1 MFEKKHD
8 IKKKEGAFVLKEFK
22 EFAFKGNVIDLA
34 VAVIIGGAFG
44 KIVTSLVND
53 VLMPAIGIIL
63 GGVSFKDLKYVI
75 TPANG
80 DVLESAILYGS
91 FIQSII
97 DFLIIAFSIF
107 LFVKLLNSR
116 KKKEDAA
123 PVAPSSEVV
132 ILEEIR
138 DIIKSK

>member
-1 MFEKKHD
+1 M
-8 IKKKEGAFVLKEFK
+8 LKEFK

-44 KIVTSLVND
+44 KIVSSLVND